1 MDNTITI
8 VPFHLIGHGVPYWH
22 ACAPTLTQY
31 EGFIHNL
38 KQNIEKEHRSY
49 IMSCANDTPPMPPYG
64 YLMRTYMLNGLTFS
78 KIQNI
83 LQLPKRPNYS
93 NLNMVNTWVI
103 LANKKYQT
111 MLYLS
116 FELCAP

>member
-64 YLMRTYMLNGLTFS
+64 YLMRTYMLNGLTF
-78 KIQNI
+78 
-83 LQLPKRPNYS
+83 
-93 NLNMVNTWVI
+93 
-103 LANKKYQT
+103 
-111 MLYLS
+111 
-116 FELCAP
+116 F